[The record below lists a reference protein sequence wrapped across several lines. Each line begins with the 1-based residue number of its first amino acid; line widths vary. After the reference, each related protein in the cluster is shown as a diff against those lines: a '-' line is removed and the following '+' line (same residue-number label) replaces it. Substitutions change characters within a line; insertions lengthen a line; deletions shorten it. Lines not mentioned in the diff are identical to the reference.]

1 MNSANGTAMV
11 FELRSRI
18 TGRKSL
24 KKLELVSCPL
34 YDTTSVKVTV
44 ENPFEDCEIANF
56 GVSLF
61 EEVESGYSLTSKP
74 TGGSQELN

>member
-1 MNSANGTAMV
+1 M
-11 FELRSRI
+11 
-18 TGRKSL
+18 
-24 KKLELVSCPL
+24 